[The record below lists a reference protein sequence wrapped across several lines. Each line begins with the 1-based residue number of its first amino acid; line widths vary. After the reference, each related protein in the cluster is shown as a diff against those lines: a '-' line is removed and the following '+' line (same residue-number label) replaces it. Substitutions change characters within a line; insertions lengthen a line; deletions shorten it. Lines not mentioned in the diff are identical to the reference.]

1 MLTACALTAVGV
13 ASLAPSSGSTTYGAV
28 VELTDVELELL
39 DSYEGGYSKQWV
51 EVHVADEA
59 GSGSGAMT
67 AATCCVYLANNPVM
81 KVPPTEQ
88 YLCAIHV
95 MLREHWNMEGGTIE
109 VRAAQPDGAPRIV
122 SKWQHPGAQQLT
134 LPALIVEANALRAT
148 PWEMPQTIGQ
158 VCAKLASVGEPFFMC
173 TDA

>member
-1 MLTACALTAVGV
+1 
-13 ASLAPSSGSTTYGAV
+13 
-28 VELTDVELELL
+28 
-39 DSYEGGYSKQWV
+39 
-51 EVHVADEA
+51 
-59 GSGSGAMT
+59 
-67 AATCCVYLANNPVM
+67 M

-95 MLREHWNMEGGTIE
+95 MLREHWNMEGETIE

-158 VCAKLASVGEPFFMC
+158 VCAKLESVGEPFSCAQRCMSVACNLQLAACGAAHFHSHSHRVRYPFAL
-173 TDA
+173 D